1 MNTDSGMGKREG
13 KILPRI
19 GTDERGSGIS
29 WNPETYAN
37 LGSPAM
43 RWDTKGGDD
52 REIAVIG

>member
-19 GTDERGSGIS
+19 GADERGSGIS

-37 LGSPAM
+37 LAM
-43 RWDTKGGDD
+43 RWDTKGGG
-52 REIAVIG
+52 RR